1 MTSSS
6 PLRTEMEK
14 GFLSL
19 EMKTV
24 KSYLELSIVAIAIV
38 NQSWTLAIILGG
50 GATGFKILN
59 ITGPSHPRHHD
70 PNILT

>member
-38 NQSWTLAIILGG
+38 NPWEE
-50 GATGFKILN
+50 KN
-59 ITGPSHPRHHD
+59 IPKETAS
-70 PNILT
+70 NS